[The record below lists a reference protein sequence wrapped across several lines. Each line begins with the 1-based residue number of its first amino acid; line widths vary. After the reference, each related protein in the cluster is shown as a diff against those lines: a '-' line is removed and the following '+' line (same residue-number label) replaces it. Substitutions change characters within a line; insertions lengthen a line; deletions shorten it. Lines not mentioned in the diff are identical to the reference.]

1 MVGRLG
7 RQGTGLCR
15 LLWGVEETGKRPF
28 ETRFRLLGLWG
39 QRKRR
44 CSCRMAA
51 RASLRARCCGRVGIS
66 PGSLLRSCG
75 HLSGLV
81 VAVVWASLRA
91 RCCGRVGISP
101 GSLLR
106 SCGHLSGLVVAVV
119 WAFFCGLFICLSVCR
134 MGLPPRARCCRRVGP
149 FLWARCCRRV
159 GLFLWARC
167 CRQGRP
173 LRVVCVC
180 LSVVWASLR
189 ARCCRR
195 SLLLRARCCG
205 RVGRPSCS
213 WALVSGLVTMSSIAM
228 NRTGF
233 KRTLF
238 VLLLDSDRACCCPG
252 CPLKLE

>member
-1 MVGRLG
+1 MVRHRRSVACCGVGSWSRGRGNGGVVGRLG

-15 LLWGVEETGKRPF
+15 LLWSVEETGKRSL
-28 ETRFRLLGLWG
+28 ETRFRLLGLRG

-44 CSCRMAA
+44 CVLAEWLHGLRDGHASDKGIGRILYKGFLCPLSKIPGLPLRVVYLSVCRVGLPL
-51 RASLRARCCGRVGIS
+51 RVVYLSVCRVGLPLRVVYLSVCRVGLPLRARCCGRVD
-66 PGSLLRSCG
+66 
-75 HLSGLV
+75 
-81 VAVVWASLRA
+81 
-91 RCCGRVGISP
+91 
-101 GSLLR
+101 
-106 SCGHLSGLVVAVV
+106 
-119 WAFFCGLFICLSVCR
+119 
-134 MGLPPRARCCRRVGP
+134 P
-149 FLWARCCRRV
+149 FLWAHCCGR
-159 GLFLWARC
+159 
-167 CRQGRP
+167 GRP
-173 LRVVCVC
+173 LRVVSVC